1 TAYVRLTSFTFLE
14 YEKSPAGERSR
25 RRSRRRNLRGAA
37 GARLEASDTKALAAA
52 ALALDVRIAEL
63 ERLVQPFL
71 DEIDLGAVDERQA
84 LAVDD
89 DLDVPVVEDDVVRVD
104 LVRVVEVIGPPGAA
118 GALDADSQTD
128 AVSALLQVALHS
140 PNGVLRQRY
149 RHGCPLVSAFE
160 RRECRFRQSLG
171 AGPKGILDPEQL
183 TEFLLRDVQ
192 RAPRRID
199 VKAA

>member
-1 TAYVRLTSFTFLE
+1 MMDSVRSIDIVHLSRIRKIPCRGTESAAEPPTQALAA
-14 YEKSPAGERSR
+14 PRALGSR
-25 RRSRRRNLRGAA
+25 R
-37 GARLEASDTKALAAA
+37 SDAKAFSAA
-52 ALALDVRIAEL
+52 ALALDVRIPEL
-63 ERLVQPFL
+63 ERLVQSLL
-71 DEIDLGAVDERQA
+71 DEIHLGAVDERQA

-149 RHGCPLVSAFE
+149 RHG
-160 RRECRFRQSLG
+160 
-171 AGPKGILDPEQL
+171 
-183 TEFLLRDVQ
+183 
-192 RAPRRID
+192 
-199 VKAA
+199 